1 MFKFKTTLVASV
13 LLALL
18 IGCAGTKFSFDSA
31 RQVQVGMTKSQVQG
45 LMGKPYMVTSR
56 DGKEIWIWSYANGM
70 TGGAQSISF
79 IFKDGKVES
88 VPAIPESFK

>member
-1 MFKFKTTLVASV
+1 MFKIKTTLVASV

-18 IGCAGTKFSFDSA
+18 IGCAGTKFSFDRA

-56 DGKEIWIWSYANGM
+56 DGKEIWVWSYANGM
-70 TGGAQSISF
+70 TGGHQSISF

-88 VPAIPESFK
+88 GPAIPDSFK